1 MPTLSLADF
10 ERDAL
15 DTLINYATMPCLS
28 PMYDA
33 LWAQHGAIDEA
44 TELIADWARERRFAN
59 ADVTIHR
66 LKDRTP
72 VLVVTVESTAPGG
85 ATAML
90 YGHLDKQPPLGDW
103 SEGLGPFAPV
113 RRGDRLYARGVADDG
128 YSAFAAL
135 LAIEAMEANDIP
147 HSRCVVLIEASEE
160 SGSPDLEAYLDELK
174 DQLGRVELMICLD
187 SGALTYD
194 RLWVTTSLRGMVHA
208 QVTIKVLTQGQHSGV
223 ASGVVPSS
231 FRILRQLLDR
241 IEDASTGDV
250 LLDELRCDIPE
261 QYVNDA
267 AALAEEFGDV
277 VANEL
282 PTLSG
287 LELMGTSSE
296 DRILRRTWFPT
307 LSVVGM
313 GGIPEP
319 EVAGNVL
326 RPSTTAVLSFRLP
339 PTVDATRAAQAI
351 HQALSEHVPSSA
363 EVTVVIDGADGWVT
377 PPLAPWLREA
387 LEVAS
392 NDAFGHAPGFTGEGG
407 TIPFLASLGKRY
419 PGVQFVATGVL
430 GPRSNAHAID
440 EMLDLPMAVG
450 VTNAVINVLGAFASK
465 KEG

>member
-15 DTLINYATMPCLS
+15 ETLTHYATLPCLS

-33 LWAQHGAIDEA
+33 NWVSNGAIDEA
-44 TELIADWARERRFAN
+44 TELIADWARARRLAH

-66 LKDRTP
+66 LKNRTP
-72 VLVVTVESTAPGG
+72 VLVVTVEATAPGEG
-85 ATAML
+85 TTML

-103 SEGLGPFAPV
+103 SEGLGPYAPV

-135 LAIEAMEANDIP
+135 LAIEAMEAHGIP

-174 DQLGRVELMICLD
+174 EQLGQVELMICLD

-208 QVTIKVLTQGQHSGV
+208 QVTVSVLTQGQHSGI

-241 IEDASTGDV
+241 VEDASTGDV
-250 LLDELRCDIPE
+250 LLDELRCEIPA
-261 QYVNDA
+261 QYAVDA
-267 AALAEEFGDV
+267 AALAQEFGDV
-277 VANEL
+277 VASEL

-287 LELMGTSSE
+287 LELMGSSSE
-296 DRILRRTWFPT
+296 DRIIRRTWFPT
-307 LSVVGM
+307 LSIVGM

-339 PTVDATRAAQAI
+339 PTVDATRAAQAVRR
-351 HQALSEHVPSSA
+351 ALSEDVPSSA
-363 EVTVVIDGADGWVT
+363 QVTVVIDGADGWVT

-387 LEVAS
+387 LDAAS
-392 NDAFGHAPGFTGEGG
+392 LDAFGHAPGYTGEGG

-419 PGVQFVATGVL
+419 PEVQFVATGVL
-430 GPRSNAHAID
+430 GPHSNAHAID

-450 VTNAVINVLGAFASK
+450 VTNAVISVLGAFASK